1 MDFYKKY
8 YGQLVNFHIHAVTFE
23 NDEYSDVP
31 FPVLHIRNADG
42 DELRLVVS
50 SDEEGNSAGFL
61 FIEEDV

>member
-1 MDFYKKY
+1 MDFYKRY
-8 YGQLVNFHIHAVTFE
+8 YGQLLNFHIHAVTFE
-23 NDEYSDVP
+23 KDEYSDVP

-61 FIEEDV
+61 FIEEDE